1 MVDANEEFVS
11 KEYNYEW
18 RGEEVQEK
26 VEIPKGKD
34 SDSDY
39 VHHVVARQIA
49 EKLSLDSKYVWRD
62 GRAIIGVTN
71 RVDMSSGVDVQ
82 VYVDGSFTLQVYDAG
97 APIPLLRDQ

>member
-1 MVDANEEFVS
+1 MVDANEELVS

-18 RGEEVQEK
+18 RGAEVKEK
-26 VEIPKGKD
+26 VEISKWKD

-39 VHHVVARQIA
+39 VHHVVARRIA
-49 EKLSLDSKYVWRD
+49 EKLSLDGKSVWLD
-62 GRAIIGVTN
+62 GKAIGVAN

-97 APIPLLRDQ
+97 APIPLLKDQ